1 MIEPMQQTG
10 QTPPQETPLF
20 VATCVYTKETW
31 QAVYRIQLRP
41 ACWALIGLALLEGV
55 FAFGSAVDGGFVV
68 TETFALSGIWLGVMT
83 SLIAWFPHRYATR
96 QCAVAQTLYGR
107 ERTTRVWFYA
117 DRLLQVEYP
126 TGGQVTLRYDLIR
139 RVELTPTLVILRLP
153 NGVYLP
159 VERSQFEYGDGRLF
173 VPFLQQ
179 QNPHLVVRGR

>member
-20 VATCVYTKETW
+20 VATCVYTKAVW
-31 QAVYRIQLRP
+31 QAVYWTQLLP
-41 ACWALIGLALLEGV
+41 MIWILMGLVLLQSIFVLISVA
-55 FAFGSAVDGGFVV
+55 GGGYIV
-68 TETFALSGIWLGVMT
+68 TEAVTLSFFLQGVMV
-83 SLIAWFPHRYATR
+83 LLVVWHPYRYAAR

-139 RVELTPTLVILRLP
+139 RVVLTPTLVILQLP
-153 NGVYLP
+153 NGIYLP
-159 VERSQFEYGDGRLF
+159 VERGQFEYGDGRLF

>member
-1 MIEPMQQTG
+1 MAEQMKQT
-10 QTPPQETPLF
+10 ETPLF
-20 VATCVYTKETW
+20 VATCVHTKATW
-31 QAVYRIQLRP
+31 RAIYQIQLRP
-41 ACWALIGLALLEGV
+41 TLWVMCILLVAELV
-55 FAFGSAVDGGFVV
+55 FVV
-68 TETFALSGIWLGVMT
+68 VDTLAGGSFPSSLVIMLLCPFNIVMLTLPAWLSDQ
-83 SLIAWFPHRYATR
+83 YAAR
-96 QCAVAQTLYGR
+96 QCAAAQTLFGR

-159 VERSQFEYGDGRLF
+159 VGRGQFEYGDGRLF